1 MANKTRKASMK
12 TLQRLVSKYKVTRSG
27 SKKTVAERLWKL
39 EKHVMTLKNLK
50 RVENYLGLPPA
61 KRFKGQRFYL
71 RNNGQRLVPV

>member
-12 TLQRLVSKYKVTRSG
+12 TLQKLVSKYKVTRSVSTRTIAG
-27 SKKTVAERLWKL
+27 RLWKL
-39 EKHVMTLKNLK
+39 GNHVMTLKNLK
-50 RVENYLGLPPA
+50 RLENYLGLPPA